1 MNRLWNIRHMEPFH
15 GPSKWVPTL
24 GELQK
29 TLQKGEYLPLRPLPM
44 FESNFVQ
51 VTNRGAPVYVH
62 HRTNRVT
69 MGVAASQPGL
79 LLPDILLIA
88 QPPEGREGRECSSL
102 VLTRMLPLHLLRL
115 YVHDLSSWRLKL
127 RLVTGR
133 YYYLELAAAGDE
145 AGFLFDRWLRLIH
158 LLQEPATTWVPRTL
172 HAPATDLAGAA
183 PPASTWRLQ
192 DQPQSRRSVMI
203 VEPSFPYK
211 TLTRHKQ
218 RKARAL
224 KRKFKSQAVGDS
236 VPLIWSQLEHADP
249 RKKSADKKS
258 QRNLHPDAS
267 QTQVQVTGKPSITIR
282 TIFSIVSNTVNR
294 TQSPSKGSSSDSDT
308 ATVLGG
314 LIETPIRCASA
325 DTPDTS
331 LLEPYDPFDTY
342 LWQDI
347 ENLMDP
353 DTSTLSSPSLPPATY
368 PPPFSLPAAYSFF
381 RRRKEKAQP
390 RGPEQRQRPP
400 ASQKTANARVASW
413 KVPFLFDQSKRVS
426 AVHTPSQKI
435 STVPGRSRRAPVVP
449 AVTEKT
455 PTVHDPPRK
464 APAVSA
470 TSRKSA
476 ASPGPS
482 RKAPAVSATSQKAP
496 ASPGPSRKAPPLLAL
511 PPKSVSASV
520 PRRKSLFPP
529 TPSQKDLT
537 SPTQYQMAPDTANL
551 GTLPMG
557 SLRGQVLERSK
568 FEGTAKPLMF
578 VGTQE
583 MDVIETR
590 TQKTSQELPFRTT
603 KKESEEVMITKALD
617 VTLDGLKGR
626 GKLKDK
632 VHRKKEEISVDK
644 PGLTSQTVGQ
654 QQKWLKTQELF
665 IQGPPEEQRRPFSVE
680 ELTLAKMMIMAKS
693 KEPPPMPATVSLP
706 SWLLTRQV
714 PDMSTASPSQ
724 VPLRQRTPEVIGE
737 PFLFGTW
744 VKETMRPWA
753 EESMYRWVE
762 AQTHVP
768 KEASKVPDLPRHEA
782 SSLITDD
789 VSPNPIPLPAS
800 RWEVVPPSPI
810 SLTPISKME
819 ASVFQKP
826 KRPSH
831 ELEGRSDQLEGR
843 SDQMEE
849 RSDQMEGMPDQLEG
863 RSDQL
868 EERSDQLEGMPDQLE
883 GMSDQFERIPDQLE
897 RMSDQLEGMSDQVE
911 GMPDHSPLAM
921 TELSSDVIL
930 PMLLEDE
937 NMMDMAPEV
946 ENIEELDVYSPSASI
961 PSSQSLQ

>member
-102 VLTRMLPLHLLRL
+102 VLTRCLPPPHLLPTPSHFLLQHLSPASPRMLPLHLLRL

-133 YYYLELAAAGDE
+133 YYYLELDAAGDE

-192 DQPQSRRSVMI
+192 VGRTLTASPPSSAVMI
-203 VEPSFPYK
+203 VEPNFPYK

-249 RKKSADKKS
+249 RQKSADKKS

-282 TIFSIVSNTVNR
+282 TIFSIVSNTVNH
-294 TQSPSKGSSSDSDT
+294 TQSPSKAAISGRPHSWGSSSDSDT

-449 AVTEKT
+449 AVTQKT
-455 PTVHDPPRK
+455 PTVHDSPRK

-476 ASPGPS
+476 A
-482 RKAPAVSATSQKAP
+482 T
-496 ASPGPSRKAPPLLAL
+496 SPGPSRKAPPLLAL
-511 PPKSVSASV
+511 LPKSVSASV

-568 FEGTAKPLMF
+568 FEGMAKPLMF

-654 QQKWLKTQELF
+654 QQKWLKTQELV

-800 RWEVVPPSPI
+800 RWEEVPPSPV
-810 SLTPISKME
+810 SLTPISKMG

-831 ELEGRSDQLEGR
+831 ELEGWSDQLEG
-843 SDQMEE
+843 
-849 RSDQMEGMPDQLEG
+849 
-863 RSDQL
+863 
-868 EERSDQLEGMPDQLE
+868 
-883 GMSDQFERIPDQLE
+883 
-897 RMSDQLEGMSDQVE
+897 
-911 GMPDHSPLAM
+911 SPLAM

-946 ENIEELDVYSPSASI
+946 ENIEELDVYSPSARY
-961 PSSQSLQ
+961 L